1 MYTLTAIQE
10 KCNTAVM
17 LFLFSSRL
25 TFYMWQSDI
34 SKFLNFRLLQYWY
47 PSTSDCLRQINI
59 EIQWQFLSTIYAL
72 NISIK
77 KIWDSSR
84 PKRASKLCEFFFKQN
99 FFRHIHYLYTNR
111 KYTSIQVNACYS
123 NRKDIKARI
132 RYLRQRKKSCT
143 SVMNLWYARMCNEI
157 ERFIP
162 VCWCPLMCPIS
173 LYLLYRIN
181 SNIIKLYIK
190 RSLRKNLQNVFC

>member
-1 MYTLTAIQE
+1 M
-10 KCNTAVM
+10 
-17 LFLFSSRL
+17 S
-25 TFYMWQSDI
+25 
-34 SKFLNFRLLQYWY
+34 
-47 PSTSDCLRQINI
+47 
-59 EIQWQFLSTIYAL
+59 
-72 NISIK
+72 
-77 KIWDSSR
+77 
-84 PKRASKLCEFFFKQN
+84 FFFKQN

-111 KYTSIQVNACYS
+111 KYTSIQVNACCS

-190 RSLRKNLQNVFC
+190 RSLRKKPSKRVLLKRNSNSHF